1 MHFTKIIL
9 HKNENWSFQLSR
21 RKMREREEFEWDTNY
36 ATQMYTDRGL
46 NPCSNVHYNVGN
58 IPF

>member
-21 RKMREREEFEWDTNY
+21 RKMREREEFVGDTNY
-36 ATQMYTDRGL
+36 VRQFYTDRGL
-46 NPCSNVHYNVGN
+46 NPCPNVHYNVDY
-58 IPF
+58 IPL